1 MKVYVLQDSDK
12 YIRGGFEHRAAAF
25 QAARHEIMSTDACV
39 DDNHLEVVMRGW
51 MVTCVEV
58 EG

>member
-12 YIRGGFEHRAAAF
+12 YIRGAFEHRAAAF
-25 QAARHEIMSTDACV
+25 QAARIMLSSPC
-39 DDNHLEVVMRGW
+39 DDNHLEVVLSGW

-58 EG
+58 E